1 MIFCSVNSWSLHK
14 NYALHVFIGVKKCE
28 LLKYEYKDW
37 QHTETFVAGKL
48 MQTCMFIYCFNT
60 FLDNKTLYL
69 LR

>member
-1 MIFCSVNSWSLHK
+1 MKLAQKLRVASSYW
-14 NYALHVFIGVKKCE
+14 GKKCE
-28 LLKYEYKDW
+28 LLKHPYKDL

-48 MQTCMFIYCFNT
+48 MQTGMFIYCFDT